1 MGGILAVVHLKAQ
14 WVKSKR
20 HGRGGEGG
28 RRMEKSGEMP
38 ALFGRM
44 PSADR
49 AGAGK
54 VLARELSSHES
65 HTIIDHIKAYTN
77 KWPTDNTKSRV
88 GGSSP
93 PPGRVRSGALP

>member
-1 MGGILAVVHLKAQ
+1 
-14 WVKSKR
+14 
-20 HGRGGEGG
+20 
-28 RRMEKSGEMP
+28 MEKSGEMP

-88 GGSSP
+88 GGSRR
-93 PPGRVRSGALP
+93 PPGRVRRGARP